1 MFDNSIYKKIALI
14 LFGVVLVLLVSNIVV
29 KKILEKGEQP
39 KNRSPLSGIEIDKV
53 FNTALKN
60 YGFSENWIIKKKIK
74 NVNDDSLYASYV
86 VKVPKNLS
94 IHLILLEL
102 RDLYWDD
109 DVDIKA
115 EETVPNNNT
124 ILKLFSQNHLKVA
137 VQFIYDENT
146 IREFGTVS
154 FLVYNFPSEDNEK
167 ITELLKTPELFYVVL
182 SPSENSKKL
191 LTTLNKSGK
200 RYAVLLDDNIT
211 ELDYKLDKKY
221 SDDRLKRSI
230 REIVG
235 TFSNAVFFI
244 IDDKSDLYESDK
256 YKFIE
261 NEFRKRNIKIINESK
276 FNLLDA
282 NNINVDGKFQDFMLT
297 VQKKDEKVL
306 LVNADEFLSIAK
318 LIPAYRKI
326 GYKFIYPGDI
336 IIKR

>member
-1 MFDNSIYKKIALI
+1 
-14 LFGVVLVLLVSNIVV
+14 
-29 KKILEKGEQP
+29 
-39 KNRSPLSGIEIDKV
+39 
-53 FNTALKN
+53 
-60 YGFSENWIIKKKIK
+60 
-74 NVNDDSLYASYV
+74 
-86 VKVPKNLS
+86 
-94 IHLILLEL
+94 
-102 RDLYWDD
+102 
-109 DVDIKA
+109 
-115 EETVPNNNT
+115 
-124 ILKLFSQNHLKVA
+124 VA

-276 FNLLDA
+276 FILLDA